1 VDRARRRGAARRGGE
16 LRLASLDTDAPG
28 VETRAEEVLAVHEA
42 LERLASIDERLV
54 KMVELRFF
62 AGLSIE
68 ETGEVL
74 GIDSRTVNRD
84 WRMARALLYRELKG
98 ADAPP

>member
-1 VDRARRRGAARRGGE
+1 MDNPGE
-16 LRLASLDTDAPG
+16 IT
-28 VETRAEEVLAVHEA
+28 
-42 LERLASIDERLV
+42 ERL
-54 KMVELRFF
+54 VELRFF

-84 WRMARALLYRELKG
+84 WRTARALLYRELTSG
-98 ADAPP
+98 PPSS